1 MRKVEWLIA
10 REDIKQSVRDLY
22 IVMVA
27 RGDRETYYV
36 SWAAKRIAFC
46 LSQATGYKQYKLKR
60 IAYEVLLAE
69 GDQLEDQAFE
79 GCF

>member
-1 MRKVEWLIA
+1 MRKTEWLIA
-10 REDIKQSVRDLY
+10 REDIKQNVRDLY

-27 RGDRETYYV
+27 RGDRATYNIV
-36 SWAAKRIAFC
+36 WAAKRIAFC